1 MPRTYHIDIDSYI
14 GYPISAAY
22 IKQKLSPLRGRPVT
36 VRINSYG
43 GDVMTALDIRQQFID
58 HGQVTAYILGMTA
71 SAATILAMGAKK
83 VVMSRYALMLV
94 HPASTG
100 VTELGMY
107 NHDQLEEAIQRLRS
121 RQADIDSIDS
131 VISAIYAEHAHG
143 RTTQAQMASLM
154 AEARWLTAQE
164 ALEAGL
170 IDEIDESAAAPDPT
184 KASALFSDHQREIF
198 AACGLPLPVA
208 SALSGNREDA
218 APAPEEDGAPAS
230 AEDGAPTSEGDGA
243 PAPEGDAAPAPAED
257 GAPASAEDG
266 APTSEGDGAP
276 APEGDAAP
284 APAEDGA
291 PASDTSFFA
300 RLRAFF
306 ASLLEEHSEEG
317 NHHPCTYNS
326 SSVNHNPDTPM
337 SQKTTYPILQSLL
350 SDASITPEADGSV
363 TFTSDALSHLE
374 QALAKMQ
381 ADKTKAA
388 DDLAAARSEIKQLK
402 QADGDTSGSVKPS
415 PEEED
420 SAVAG
425 SEASKFFARFS
436 NII

>member
-131 VISAIYAEHAHG
+131 VIAALYAEHAHG
-143 RTTQAQMASLM
+143 RATQAQMASLM

-208 SALSGNREDA
+208 SALSGTME
-218 APAPEEDGAPAS
+218 
-230 AEDGAPTSEGDGA
+230 
-243 PAPEGDAAPAPAED
+243 DAAPAPAE
-257 GAPASAEDG
+257 
-266 APTSEGDGAP
+266 DGAP

-306 ASLLEEHSEEG
+306 ASLLEEPSEEG
-317 NHHPCTYNS
+317 NDSPRTYNS
-326 SSVNHNPDTPM
+326 SSVNHNPDNPM

-350 SDASITPEADGSV
+350 SDASITPEADGSI

-374 QALAKMQ
+374 QALAQMQ
-381 ADKTKAA
+381 ADKKKAA
-388 DDLAAARSEIKQLK
+388 EDLTAARSELEQLK

-415 PEEED
+415 SEEED

-425 SEASKFFARFS
+425 SEASDFFARFS

>member
-94 HPASTG
+94 HPTSTD

-143 RTTQAQMASLM
+143 RATQAQLASLM
-154 AEARWLTAQE
+154 AKSRWLTAQE

-208 SALSGNREDA
+208 SALSGNRK
-218 APAPEEDGAPAS
+218 
-230 AEDGAPTSEGDGA
+230 
-243 PAPEGDAAPAPAED
+243 DAAPAPAED
-257 GAPASAEDG
+257 A
-266 APTSEGDGAP
+266 APTS
-276 APEGDAAP
+276 EGDAAP

-317 NHHPCTYNS
+317 SHSPCTYNS
-326 SSVNHNPDTPM
+326 SSVNHNPDNPM

-350 SDASITPEADGSV
+350 SDASITTEADGSI
-363 TFTSDALSHLE
+363 TFTADALSHLE
-374 QALAKMQ
+374 KALAQMQ
-381 ADKTKAA
+381 TNKKKTA
-388 DDLAAARSEIKQLK
+388 DDLAAARSEIDQLK
-402 QADGDTSGSVKPS
+402 QADGDTSDSVKPS
-415 PEEED
+415 PEKED

>member
-131 VISAIYAEHAHG
+131 VISALYAEHAHG
-143 RTTQAQMASLM
+143 RATQAQMASLM

-208 SALSGNREDA
+208 SALSGNRKDA
-218 APAPEEDGAPAS
+218 APA
-230 AEDGAPTSEGDGA
+230 SEG
-243 PAPEGDAAPAPAED
+243 EAAPAPAED
-257 GAPASAEDG
+257 GSPAPAEDG
-266 APTSEGDGAP
+266 SP
-276 APEGDAAP
+276 AS
-284 APAEDGA
+284 AEDGA

-317 NHHPCTYNS
+317 SHLPCTYNS
-326 SSVNHNPDTPM
+326 SSVNHNPDNPM

-350 SDASITPEADGSV
+350 SGASITPEADGSI
-363 TFTSDALSHLE
+363 TFTADALSHLE
-374 QALAKMQ
+374 QALAQMS
-381 ADKTKAA
+381 ADKKKAA
-388 DDLAAARSEIKQLK
+388 DDLAAARSEIAQLK
-402 QADGDTSGSVKPS
+402 QADGDTSDSVKPS

>member
-58 HGQVTAYILGMTA
+58 HGQVTACILGMTA

-143 RTTQAQMASLM
+143 RATQAQMASLM
-154 AEARWLTAQE
+154 TEARWLTAQE

-218 APAPEEDGAPAS
+218 APAPE
-230 AEDGAPTSEGDGA
+230 
-243 PAPEGDAAPAPAED
+243 GDAAPA
-257 GAPASAEDG
+257 S
-266 APTSEGDGAP
+266 
-276 APEGDAAP
+276 
-284 APAEDGA
+284 AEDGA

-306 ASLLEEHSEEG
+306 ASLLEEHTEEG
-317 NHHPCTYNS
+317 NASPCTYSS
-326 SSVNHNPDTPM
+326 SSVNHNPDNPM
-337 SQKTTYPILQSLL
+337 SKKTTYPILQSLL
-350 SDASITPEADGSV
+350 SDASITTEADGSV

-374 QALAKMQ
+374 QALAQMQ
-381 ADKTKAA
+381 DDKKKAA
-388 DDLAAARSEIKQLK
+388 DDLTAARSEIEQLK
-402 QADGDTSGSVKPS
+402 QADGDTSDSVKPS

-420 SAVAG
+420 SAIVG
-425 SEASKFFARFS
+425 SEASDFFARFS

>member
-22 IKQKLSPLRGRPVT
+22 IKQKLSPLRSRPVT

-94 HPASTG
+94 HPVSTG

-143 RTTQAQMASLM
+143 RATQAQMASLM

-170 IDEIDESAAAPDPT
+170 IDEIDETAAAPDPT

-198 AACGLPLPVA
+198 AACGLPMPVA
-208 SALSGNREDA
+208 SALSGNRED
-218 APAPEEDGAPAS
+218 GSPAS
-230 AEDGAPTSEGDGA
+230 AEDGAPTS
-243 PAPEGDAAPAPAED
+243 AED
-257 GAPASAEDG
+257 GAPAS
-266 APTSEGDGAP
+266 
-276 APEGDAAP
+276 
-284 APAEDGA
+284 AEDGA

-306 ASLLEEHSEEG
+306 ASLLEEHGEEG
-317 NHHPCTYNS
+317 NANPRTYNS

-350 SDASITPEADGSV
+350 ADASLTPEADGSI

-374 QALAKMQ
+374 QALAQMQ
-381 ADKTKAA
+381 ADKAKAA
-388 DDLAAARSEIKQLK
+388 EDLTAARSELEHLE
-402 QADGDTSGSVKPS
+402 QADGDTSDSVKPS
-415 PEEED
+415 SEED
-420 SAVAG
+420 PAATVG
-425 SEASKFFARFS
+425 SEASQFFARFS

>member
-143 RTTQAQMASLM
+143 RATQAQMASLM

-218 APAPEEDGAPAS
+218 APAPAEDGAPAS
-230 AEDGAPTSEGDGA
+230 EEGN
-243 PAPEGDAAPAPAED
+243 AAPAPAED
-257 GAPASAEDG
+257 GSPASE
-266 APTSEGDGAP
+266 EGNA
-276 APEGDAAP
+276 
-284 APAEDGA
+284 A

-300 RLRAFF
+300 RLRSFF

-317 NHHPCTYNS
+317 STNSCTYNS
-326 SSVNHNPDTPM
+326 SSVNHNPDNPM
-337 SQKTTYPILQSLL
+337 SKKTTYPILQSLL
-350 SDASITPEADGSV
+350 SDASISPEADGSI
-363 TFTSDALSHLE
+363 TFTADALSHLE
-374 QALAKMQ
+374 KALAQMQ
-381 ADKTKAA
+381 ADKKKAA
-388 DDLAAARSEIKQLK
+388 DDLAAARSEIEQLK
-402 QADGDTSGSVKPS
+402 QADGDTSDSVKPS
-415 PEEED
+415 SEKED

>member
-22 IKQKLSPLRGRPVT
+22 IKQKLSPLRSRPVT

-143 RTTQAQMASLM
+143 RATQAQMASLM

-170 IDEIDESAAAPDPT
+170 IDEIDETAAAPDPT

-218 APAPEEDGAPAS
+218 APAS
-230 AEDGAPTSEGDGA
+230 AEDGAPT
-243 PAPEGDAAPAPAED
+243 
-257 GAPASAEDG
+257 
-266 APTSEGDGAP
+266 
-276 APEGDAAP
+276 
-284 APAEDGA
+284 
-291 PASDTSFFA
+291 SDTSFFA

-306 ASLLEEHSEEG
+306 VSLLEEHGEEG
-317 NHHPCTYNS
+317 NANPCTYNS

-350 SDASITPEADGSV
+350 ADASLTPEADGSI

-374 QALAKMQ
+374 QALAQMQ
-381 ADKTKAA
+381 ADKKKAA
-388 DDLAAARSEIKQLK
+388 EDLAAARSELEQLE

-415 PEEED
+415 SEEEE
-420 SAVAG
+420 SATVG
-425 SEASKFFARFS
+425 SEASQFFARFS

>member
-94 HPASTG
+94 HPASTN
-100 VTELGMY
+100 VAELGMY

-143 RTTQAQMASLM
+143 RATQTQMASLM

-184 KASALFSDHQREIF
+184 QASALLSDHQREIF

-208 SALSGNREDA
+208 SALSGNM
-218 APAPEEDGAPAS
+218 EDGAPAS
-230 AEDGAPTSEGDGA
+230 EE
-243 PAPEGDAAPAPAED
+243 
-257 GAPASAEDG
+257 
-266 APTSEGDGAP
+266 
-276 APEGDAAP
+276 
-284 APAEDGA
+284 AEDGA

-317 NHHPCTYNS
+317 NAHPCTYNS
-326 SSVNHNPDTPM
+326 SSVNTNPDTPM

-350 SDASITPEADGSV
+350 ADASIAPEADGSI

-374 QALAKMQ
+374 QTLAQMQ

-388 DDLAAARSEIKQLK
+388 EDLTAARSELEQLK
-402 QADGDTSGSVKPS
+402 QADGATSGSVKPS
-415 PEEED
+415 SEEED
-420 SAVAG
+420 SAIVG
-425 SEASKFFARFS
+425 SEASDFFARFS

>member
-94 HPASTG
+94 HPASIG
-100 VTELGMY
+100 VTEFGMY

-121 RQADIDSIDS
+121 QQSDIDSIDS

-143 RTTQAQMASLM
+143 RSTQAQMASLM
-154 AEARWLTAQE
+154 TEARWLTAQE

-208 SALSGNREDA
+208 SAISGNREDA
-218 APAPEEDGAPAS
+218 APAP
-230 AEDGAPTSEGDGA
+230 AEDGSPT
-243 PAPEGDAAPAPAED
+243 PAED
-257 GAPASAEDG
+257 GS
-266 APTSEGDGAP
+266 
-276 APEGDAAP
+276 
-284 APAEDGA
+284 

-306 ASLLEEHSEEG
+306 ASFLEEHSEEG
-317 NHHPCTYNS
+317 SHHPCTYNS
-326 SSVNHNPDTPM
+326 SSVNHNPDNPM

-350 SDASITPEADGSV
+350 SDASITLEADGSI
-363 TFTSDALSHLE
+363 TFTADALSHLE
-374 QALAKMQ
+374 KALAQMQ

-388 DDLAAARSEIKQLK
+388 DDLAAARSELEQLK
-402 QADGDTSGSVKPS
+402 QTDGDTSDSVKPS

>member
-1 MPRTYHIDIDSYI
+1 MPRTYNIDIDSYI

-121 RQADIDSIDS
+121 QQADIDSIDS

-143 RTTQAQMASLM
+143 RSTQAQMASLM

-170 IDEIDESAAAPDPT
+170 IDEIDESATAPDPT
-184 KASALFSDHQREIF
+184 QASALFSDHQREIF
-198 AACGLPLPVA
+198 AACGLPMPVA
-208 SALSGNREDA
+208 SALSGNRK
-218 APAPEEDGAPAS
+218 DGAPAS
-230 AEDGAPTSEGDGA
+230 AEDGAPTSE
-243 PAPEGDAAPAPAED
+243 E
-257 GAPASAEDG
+257 EDG
-266 APTSEGDGAP
+266 APTSEAEDG
-276 APEGDAAP
+276 AP

-317 NHHPCTYNS
+317 NAHPRTYNS
-326 SSVNHNPDTPM
+326 SSVNTNPDTPM
-337 SQKTTYPILQSLL
+337 SEKTTYPILLSLL
-350 SDASITPEADGSV
+350 SDASITPEADGSI

-374 QALAKMQ
+374 KALAQMQ

-388 DDLAAARSEIKQLK
+388 EDLAAARSELEQLK

-415 PEEED
+415 SEEKD
-420 SAVAG
+420 DAIVG
-425 SEASKFFARFS
+425 SEASDFFARFS

>member
-1 MPRTYHIDIDSYI
+1 MHRTYHIDIDSYI

-22 IKQKLSPLRGRPVT
+22 IKQKLSPLRGCPVT

-100 VTELGMY
+100 VTEFGMY

-143 RTTQAQMASLM
+143 RSTQAQMASLM
-154 AEARWLTAQE
+154 TEARWLTAQE

-184 KASALFSDHQREIF
+184 KASALISDHQREIF

-208 SALSGNREDA
+208 SALSGNRK
-218 APAPEEDGAPAS
+218 
-230 AEDGAPTSEGDGA
+230 
-243 PAPEGDAAPAPAED
+243 
-257 GAPASAEDG
+257 
-266 APTSEGDGAP
+266 
-276 APEGDAAP
+276 DAAP

-317 NHHPCTYNS
+317 SHHPCTYNS
-326 SSVNHNPDTPM
+326 SSVNHNPDNPM

-350 SDASITPEADGSV
+350 SDASITPEADGSI
-363 TFTSDALSHLE
+363 TFTADALSHLE
-374 QALAKMQ
+374 KALAQMQ
-381 ADKTKAA
+381 ADKKKAA
-388 DDLAAARSEIKQLK
+388 EDLTAARSELEQLK

-415 PEEED
+415 PEKED

>member
-22 IKQKLSPLRGRPVT
+22 IKQKLSPLRNRPVT

-121 RQADIDSIDS
+121 RQADIDSLDS

-143 RTTQAQMASLM
+143 RATQAQMASLM

-170 IDEIDESAAAPDPT
+170 IDEIDETAAAPDPT

-198 AACGLPLPVA
+198 AACGLPMPVA
-208 SALSGNREDA
+208 SALSGNREDGS
-218 APAPEEDGAPAS
+218 PASEEDP
-230 AEDGAPTSEGDGA
+230 APTS
-243 PAPEGDAAPAPAED
+243 AED
-257 GAPASAEDG
+257 GAPAS
-266 APTSEGDGAP
+266 
-276 APEGDAAP
+276 
-284 APAEDGA
+284 AEDGA

-317 NHHPCTYNS
+317 NAHPRTYNS

-350 SDASITPEADGSV
+350 ADASLTPEADGSI
-363 TFTSDALSHLE
+363 TFPSDALSHLE
-374 QALAKMQ
+374 KALAQMQ

-388 DDLAAARSEIKQLK
+388 EDLAAARSELDQLK

-415 PEEED
+415 SEEED
-420 SAVAG
+420 SATVG
-425 SEASKFFARFS
+425 SEASQFFARFS

>member
-22 IKQKLSPLRGRPVT
+22 IKQKLSPLRGIPVT

-143 RTTQAQMASLM
+143 RATQAQMASLM

-164 ALEAGL
+164 ALDAGL

-184 KASALFSDHQREIF
+184 QASALFSDHQREIF

-208 SALSGNREDA
+208 SALSGNM
-218 APAPEEDGAPAS
+218 EDGAPAS
-230 AEDGAPTSEGDGA
+230 EG
-243 PAPEGDAAPAPAED
+243 EAAPAPAED
-257 GAPASAEDG
+257 GAPAPAEDG
-266 APTSEGDGAP
+266 APVS
-276 APEGDAAP
+276 
-284 APAEDGA
+284 AEDGA

-317 NHHPCTYNS
+317 DAHPCSYNS
-326 SSVNHNPDTPM
+326 SSVNTNPDSPM
-337 SQKTTYPILQSLL
+337 SKKTTYPILQSLL
-350 SDASITPEADGSV
+350 SDASITPEADGSI

-374 QALAKMQ
+374 QTLAQMQ

-388 DDLAAARSEIKQLK
+388 EDLAAARSELEQLK

-415 PEEED
+415 SEEED
-420 SAVAG
+420 AAIVG
-425 SEASKFFARFS
+425 SEASDFFARFS

>member
-257 GAPASAEDG
+257 GAPAS
-266 APTSEGDGAP
+266 
-276 APEGDAAP
+276 
-284 APAEDGA
+284 
-291 PASDTSFFA
+291 DTSFFA

>member
-22 IKQKLSPLRGRPVT
+22 IKQKLSPLRGCPVT

-100 VTELGMY
+100 VMELGMY

-121 RQADIDSIDS
+121 QQTDIDSIDS

-143 RTTQAQMASLM
+143 RATQAQMASLM

-218 APAPEEDGAPAS
+218 APAPAEDGSPAPAEDGEPAS
-230 AEDGAPTSEGDGA
+230 EEDGAPTSE
-243 PAPEGDAAPAPAED
+243 EDA
-257 GAPASAEDG
+257 
-266 APTSEGDGAP
+266 
-276 APEGDAAP
+276 
-284 APAEDGA
+284 A

-306 ASLLEEHSEEG
+306 ASLLEEPSEEG
-317 NHHPCTYNS
+317 NDSPRTYNS
-326 SSVNHNPDTPM
+326 SSVNHNPDNPM

-350 SDASITPEADGSV
+350 ADASITPEADGSI
-363 TFTSDALSHLE
+363 TFTADALSHLE
-374 QALAKMQ
+374 KALAQMQ
-381 ADKTKAA
+381 AAKKKAA
-388 DDLAAARSEIKQLK
+388 EDLTAACSELEQLK
-402 QADGDTSGSVKPS
+402 QADGDTSDSVKPS
-415 PEEED
+415 PEKED

-425 SEASKFFARFS
+425 SEASCFFARFS

>member
-22 IKQKLSPLRGRPVT
+22 IKQKLSPLRSRPVT
-36 VRINSYG
+36 VGINSYG

-71 SAATILAMGAKK
+71 SAATVLAMGAKK

-100 VTELGMY
+100 VTEFGMY

-143 RTTQAQMASLM
+143 RATQAQMASLM

-184 KASALFSDHQREIF
+184 QASALFSDHQREIF

-208 SALSGNREDA
+208 SALSGNREDGS
-218 APAPEEDGAPAS
+218 PTS
-230 AEDGAPTSEGDGA
+230 AEDGAPTSAEGGS
-243 PAPEGDAAPAPAED
+243 
-257 GAPASAEDG
+257 PAS
-266 APTSEGDGAP
+266 
-276 APEGDAAP
+276 
-284 APAEDGA
+284 AEDGA

-317 NHHPCTYNS
+317 NAHPCTYNS
-326 SSVNHNPDTPM
+326 SSVNTNPDTPM

-350 SDASITPEADGSV
+350 ADASLTLEADGSI

-374 QALAKMQ
+374 QALAQMQ
-381 ADKTKAA
+381 TDKTKAA
-388 DDLAAARSEIKQLK
+388 KDLAAARSELEQLK

-415 PEEED
+415 SEEEE
-420 SAVAG
+420 SATVG
-425 SEASKFFARFS
+425 SEASQFFARFS

>member
-22 IKQKLSPLRGRPVT
+22 IKQKLSPLRNRPVT

-143 RTTQAQMASLM
+143 RATQAQMASLM

-198 AACGLPLPVA
+198 AACGLPMPVA
-208 SALSGNREDA
+208 SALSGNREDGSPA
-218 APAPEEDGAPAS
+218 SEEDPAPTSAEDGSPAS
-230 AEDGAPTSEGDGA
+230 AEDGAPT
-243 PAPEGDAAPAPAED
+243 
-257 GAPASAEDG
+257 
-266 APTSEGDGAP
+266 
-276 APEGDAAP
+276 
-284 APAEDGA
+284 
-291 PASDTSFFA
+291 SDTSFFA

-306 ASLLEEHSEEG
+306 ASLLEEPSEEG
-317 NHHPCTYNS
+317 NAHPRTYNS

-350 SDASITPEADGSV
+350 ADASLTPEADGSI

-374 QALAKMQ
+374 QALAQMQ

-388 DDLAAARSEIKQLK
+388 EDLAAARSELDQLK

-415 PEEED
+415 SEEED
-420 SAVAG
+420 SATVG
-425 SEASKFFARFS
+425 SEASQFFARFS

>member
-22 IKQKLSPLRGRPVT
+22 IKQKLSPLRGYPVT

-100 VTELGMY
+100 VTEIGMY
-107 NHDQLEEAIQRLRS
+107 NHDQLEKAIQRLRS

-143 RTTQAQMASLM
+143 RATQAQMASLM

-208 SALSGNREDA
+208 SALSGNREDGS
-218 APAPEEDGAPAS
+218 PTS
-230 AEDGAPTSEGDGA
+230 AEDGAPTSAEGGS
-243 PAPEGDAAPAPAED
+243 
-257 GAPASAEDG
+257 PAS
-266 APTSEGDGAP
+266 
-276 APEGDAAP
+276 
-284 APAEDGA
+284 AEDGA

-317 NHHPCTYNS
+317 NAHPCTYNS
-326 SSVNHNPDTPM
+326 SSVNTNPDTPM

-350 SDASITPEADGSV
+350 ADASLTPEADGSI

-374 QALAKMQ
+374 QALAQMQ
-381 ADKTKAA
+381 ADKAKAA
-388 DDLAAARSEIKQLK
+388 KDLAAARSEIEQLK
-402 QADGDTSGSVKPS
+402 QADGDTSDSVKPS
-415 PEEED
+415 SEEED
-420 SAVAG
+420 PATVG
-425 SEASKFFARFS
+425 SEASQFFARFS

>member
-131 VISAIYAEHAHG
+131 VISAIYAEHSHG
-143 RTTQAQMASLM
+143 RATQAQMASLM
-154 AEARWLTAQE
+154 TEARWLTAQE

-198 AACGLPLPVA
+198 AACGLPMPVA

-218 APAPEEDGAPAS
+218 APAPER
-230 AEDGAPTSEGDGA
+230 
-243 PAPEGDAAPAPAED
+243 DAAPAP
-257 GAPASAEDG
+257 
-266 APTSEGDGAP
+266 T
-276 APEGDAAP
+276 
-284 APAEDGA
+284 EDGA

-306 ASLLEEHSEEG
+306 ASLLEEHREEDSPL
-317 NHHPCTYNS
+317 PCTYNS
-326 SSVNHNPDTPM
+326 SSVNHNPDNPM

-350 SDASITPEADGSV
+350 SDASITPEADGSI
-363 TFTSDALSHLE
+363 TFTADALSHLE
-374 QALAKMQ
+374 QALAQMQ
-381 ADKTKAA
+381 ADKKKAT

-402 QADGDTSGSVKPS
+402 QADGDISGSVKPS
-415 PEEED
+415 PEKED
-420 SAVAG
+420 SAIVG
-425 SEASKFFARFS
+425 SEASTFFARFS

>member
-143 RTTQAQMASLM
+143 RATQAQMASLM

-218 APAPEEDGAPAS
+218 APAP
-230 AEDGAPTSEGDGA
+230 
-243 PAPEGDAAPAPAED
+243 
-257 GAPASAEDG
+257 
-266 APTSEGDGAP
+266 
-276 APEGDAAP
+276 
-284 APAEDGA
+284 AEDGA

-317 NHHPCTYNS
+317 SHHPCTYNS
-326 SSVNHNPDTPM
+326 SSVNHNPDNPM
-337 SQKTTYPILQSLL
+337 SSQKTTYPILQSLL
-350 SDASITPEADGSV
+350 SDASITPEADGSI

-374 QALAKMQ
+374 QALAQMQ
-381 ADKTKAA
+381 ADKKKAA
-388 DDLAAARSEIKQLK
+388 DDLTAARSELEQLK

-415 PEEED
+415 SEKED

>member
-22 IKQKLSPLRGRPVT
+22 IKQKLSPLRSRPVT

-94 HPASTG
+94 HPTSTG

-143 RTTQAQMASLM
+143 RATQAQMASLM

-170 IDEIDESAAAPDPT
+170 IDEIDESAAAPDST
-184 KASALFSDHQREIF
+184 QASALFSDHQREIF

-208 SALSGNREDA
+208 SAISGNMEDGAPASKEDA
-218 APAPEEDGAPAS
+218 APAPEE
-230 AEDGAPTSEGDGA
+230 
-243 PAPEGDAAPAPAED
+243 ED
-257 GAPASAEDG
+257 GAPAS
-266 APTSEGDGAP
+266 
-276 APEGDAAP
+276 
-284 APAEDGA
+284 AEDGA

-317 NHHPCTYNS
+317 NAHPCTYNS

-350 SDASITPEADGSV
+350 ADASITPEADGSI
-363 TFTSDALSHLE
+363 TFSSDALSHLE
-374 QALAKMQ
+374 QALAQMQ

-388 DDLAAARSEIKQLK
+388 EDLAAARSELEQLK
-402 QADGDTSGSVKPS
+402 QADGATSASVKPS

-420 SAVAG
+420 AAIVG
-425 SEASKFFARFS
+425 SEASDFFARFS

>member
-22 IKQKLSPLRGRPVT
+22 IKQKLSPLRGCPVT

-94 HPASTG
+94 HPVSTG

-143 RTTQAQMASLM
+143 RATQAQMASLM

-208 SALSGNREDA
+208 SALSGNRED
-218 APAPEEDGAPAS
+218 
-230 AEDGAPTSEGDGA
+230 GAPTS
-243 PAPEGDAAPAPAED
+243 AED
-257 GAPASAEDG
+257 GAPASAED
-266 APTSEGDGAP
+266 P
-276 APEGDAAP
+276 
-284 APAEDGA
+284 A

-317 NHHPCTYNS
+317 NAHPRTYNS

-350 SDASITPEADGSV
+350 ADASLTPEADGSI
-363 TFTSDALSHLE
+363 TFSSDALSHLE
-374 QALAKMQ
+374 QALAQMQ

-388 DDLAAARSEIKQLK
+388 EDLTAARSELEQLK
-402 QADGDTSGSVKPS
+402 QADGDTSDSVKPS
-415 PEEED
+415 SEEEE
-420 SAVAG
+420 SATVG
-425 SEASKFFARFS
+425 SEASQFFARFS

>member
-22 IKQKLSPLRGRPVT
+22 IKQKLSPLRGIPVT

-143 RTTQAQMASLM
+143 RATQAQMASLM

-164 ALEAGL
+164 ALDAGL

-184 KASALFSDHQREIF
+184 QASALFSDHQREIF

-208 SALSGNREDA
+208 SALSGNM
-218 APAPEEDGAPAS
+218 EDGAPAS
-230 AEDGAPTSEGDGA
+230 
-243 PAPEGDAAPAPAED
+243 
-257 GAPASAEDG
+257 
-266 APTSEGDGAP
+266 
-276 APEGDAAP
+276 
-284 APAEDGA
+284 AEDGA

-317 NHHPCTYNS
+317 NAHPCTYNS
-326 SSVNHNPDTPM
+326 SSVNTNPDSPM
-337 SQKTTYPILQSLL
+337 SKKTTYPILQSLL
-350 SDASITPEADGSV
+350 SDASITPEADGSI

-374 QALAKMQ
+374 QALAQMQ

-388 DDLAAARSEIKQLK
+388 EDLTAARSELEQLK

-415 PEEED
+415 SEEED
-420 SAVAG
+420 SAIVG
-425 SEASKFFARFS
+425 SEASYFFAKFS

>member
-143 RTTQAQMASLM
+143 RATQAQMASLM

-218 APAPEEDGAPAS
+218 APAPAEDGAPAS
-230 AEDGAPTSEGDGA
+230 EEGN
-243 PAPEGDAAPAPAED
+243 AAPAPAED
-257 GAPASAEDG
+257 GSPASE
-266 APTSEGDGAP
+266 EGNA
-276 APEGDAAP
+276 
-284 APAEDGA
+284 A

-300 RLRAFF
+300 RLRSFF

-317 NHHPCTYNS
+317 STNSCTYNS
-326 SSVNHNPDTPM
+326 SSVNHNPDNPM
-337 SQKTTYPILQSLL
+337 SKKTTYPILQSLL
-350 SDASITPEADGSV
+350 SDASISPEADGSI
-363 TFTSDALSHLE
+363 TFTADALSHLE
-374 QALAKMQ
+374 KALAQMQ
-381 ADKTKAA
+381 ADKKKAA
-388 DDLAAARSEIKQLK
+388 DDLAAARSEIEQLK
-402 QADGDTSGSVKPS
+402 QADGDTSDSVKPS
-415 PEEED
+415 SEEED
-420 SAVAG
+420 DAIVG
-425 SEASKFFARFS
+425 SDASDFFVRFS

>member
-22 IKQKLSPLRGRPVT
+22 IKQKLSPLRSRPVT

-143 RTTQAQMASLM
+143 RATQAQMASLM

-170 IDEIDESAAAPDPT
+170 IDEIDETAAAPDPT

-198 AACGLPLPVA
+198 AACGLPMPVA
-208 SALSGNREDA
+208 SALSGNRED
-218 APAPEEDGAPAS
+218 GS
-230 AEDGAPTSEGDGA
+230 PTS
-243 PAPEGDAAPAPAED
+243 
-257 GAPASAEDG
+257 
-266 APTSEGDGAP
+266 
-276 APEGDAAP
+276 
-284 APAEDGA
+284 AEDGA

-306 ASLLEEHSEEG
+306 ASLLEEHGEEG
-317 NHHPCTYNS
+317 NARPRTYNS

-350 SDASITPEADGSV
+350 ADASLTPEADGSI
-363 TFTSDALSHLE
+363 TFTSDSLSHLE
-374 QALAKMQ
+374 QALAQMQ

-388 DDLAAARSEIKQLK
+388 KDLAAARSELEQLK
-402 QADGDTSGSVKPS
+402 QADGDTSDSVKPS
-415 PEEED
+415 SEEED
-420 SAVAG
+420 AAITG
-425 SEASKFFARFS
+425 SEASQFFARFS

>member
-22 IKQKLSPLRGRPVT
+22 IKQKLSPLRGLPVT

-143 RTTQAQMASLM
+143 RATQAQMASLM
-154 AEARWLTAQE
+154 TEARWLTAQE

-208 SALSGNREDA
+208 SALSGNRKDA
-218 APAPEEDGAPAS
+218 APAS
-230 AEDGAPTSEGDGA
+230 AEDGSPAPAEDGA
-243 PAPEGDAAPAPAED
+243 PAPEGDAAPAP
-257 GAPASAEDG
+257 
-266 APTSEGDGAP
+266 T
-276 APEGDAAP
+276 
-284 APAEDGA
+284 EDGA

-306 ASLLEEHSEEG
+306 VSLLEEHGEEG
-317 NHHPCTYNS
+317 SHHPCTYNS
-326 SSVNHNPDTPM
+326 SSVNHNPDNPM

-350 SDASITPEADGSV
+350 SDASITLEADGSM
-363 TFTSDALSHLE
+363 TFTFDALSHLE
-374 QALAKMQ
+374 QALAQMQ
-381 ADKTKAA
+381 ADKKKAA
-388 DDLAAARSEIKQLK
+388 EDLAAARSEIAQLK
-402 QADGDTSGSVKPS
+402 QADGDTSDSVKPS
-415 PEEED
+415 SEEED

>member
-22 IKQKLSPLRGRPVT
+22 IKQKLSPLRSRPVT

-121 RQADIDSIDS
+121 RQADIDSLDS

-143 RTTQAQMASLM
+143 RATQAQMASLM

-208 SALSGNREDA
+208 SALSEGSED
-218 APAPEEDGAPAS
+218 PAPAS
-230 AEDGAPTSEGDGA
+230 GEEDPAPTS
-243 PAPEGDAAPAPAED
+243 
-257 GAPASAEDG
+257 
-266 APTSEGDGAP
+266 
-276 APEGDAAP
+276 
-284 APAEDGA
+284 AEDGA

-306 ASLLEEHSEEG
+306 ASLLEEHGEEG
-317 NHHPCTYNS
+317 NAQPRTYNS
-326 SSVNHNPDTPM
+326 SSVNTNPDTPM

-350 SDASITPEADGSV
+350 ADASLTPEADGSI

-374 QALAKMQ
+374 QALAQMQ

-388 DDLAAARSEIKQLK
+388 EDLTAARSELEQLK
-402 QADGDTSGSVKPS
+402 QADGDTSDSVKPS
-415 PEEED
+415 SEEEE
-420 SAVAG
+420 SATVG
-425 SEASKFFARFS
+425 SEASQFFARFS